1 MYSSHPEPLTQ
12 TSASSIAREWINNR
26 IEKPTKAYA
35 WSQMRWLM
43 DQLAERCIAESLRLK
58 EDEDGLCER
67 LDNANEIIY
76 SAWYSVA
83 PEYAARLLLSSEK
96 EVSPQEKEKI
106 EKAQHILWIRH
117 DPKRAFTE
125 GTRS

>member
-26 IEKPTKAYA
+26 IEKPTKSYA

-43 DQLAERCIAESLRLK
+43 DQLAERCIAESLRLR
-58 EDEDGLCER
+58 EDEDRLCER
-67 LDNANEIIY
+67 IDNSHEIIY

-83 PEYAARLLLSSEK
+83 PDTLHAGA
-96 EVSPQEKEKI
+96 
-106 EKAQHILWIRH
+106 
-117 DPKRAFTE
+117 
-125 GTRS
+125 